1 MAYYSS
7 VFNTFHKPKESEKF
21 FNIESEDFY
30 EFLDSLF
37 FVLDIDIKNYDYSL
51 MTPKNI
57 LVSFGKEDFR
67 VFLGDDK
74 AIAELNTISYQIYE
88 QEQLPSLDDANNI
101 GIKQLG
107 FKFDCFFDVN
117 IDQFD
122 KSLAFV
128 KENFDKSTVEKFA
141 IFNNLYGKIQAYPS
155 GENIDSSS
163 FSFFT
168 CLVKVRQQLINE
180 FERRNGIM
188 DINPRF
194 KARGIIVKP
203 SQCFY
208 VMQFNDDEIQEAY
221 DAIAKKLDDELGIDV
236 IKSGDI
242 FDPRRGND
250 MVENIW
256 QDIMQSKFIIADLS
270 KKNSNVFYELGIC
283 DTVGKTVIP
292 ICSKTSFNN
301 DYHGKFPFDVQ
312 QEHII
317 IYENGFTG
325 ISNLQDEV
333 LKRATA
339 ITQGE
344 AINTRK

>member
-1 MAYYSS
+1 M
-7 VFNTFHKPKESEKF
+7 E
-21 FNIESEDFY
+21 
-30 EFLDSLF
+30 
-37 FVLDIDIKNYDYSL
+37 
-51 MTPKNI
+51 
-57 LVSFGKEDFR
+57 
-67 VFLGDDK
+67 
-74 AIAELNTISYQIYE
+74 
-88 QEQLPSLDDANNI
+88 DANDI
-101 GIKQLG
+101 GVQQLG
-107 FKFDCFFDVN
+107 FKFDCYFDVN
-117 IDQFD
+117 INQF
-122 KSLAFV
+122 KESLTFV
-128 KENFDKSTVEKFA
+128 KGNFDKSQVEKIKVFG
-141 IFNNLYGKIQAYPS
+141 NLFDLMQSVLKN
-155 GENIDSSS
+155 ENESIDASSS
-163 FSFFT
+163 SLSFFQ
-168 CLVKVRQQLINE
+168 CFMMALKQLTDE
-180 FERRNGIM
+180 FERKNGLM

-194 KARGIIVKP
+194 KARGIVVNP

-208 VMQFNDDEIQEAY
+208 VMQFDDEKIQEAH

-242 FDPRRGND
+242 FDPHRGND

-292 ICSKTSFNN
+292 ICSKASFND

-312 QEHII
+312 QEYMI

-339 ITQGE
+339 ITRGE
-344 AINTRK
+344 AINTQK

>member
-1 MAYYSS
+1 M
-7 VFNTFHKPKESEKF
+7 
-21 FNIESEDFY
+21 
-30 EFLDSLF
+30 
-37 FVLDIDIKNYDYSL
+37 
-51 MTPKNI
+51 
-57 LVSFGKEDFR
+57 
-67 VFLGDDK
+67 
-74 AIAELNTISYQIYE
+74 
-88 QEQLPSLDDANNI
+88 
-101 GIKQLG
+101 
-107 FKFDCFFDVN
+107 
-117 IDQFD
+117 
-122 KSLAFV
+122 
-128 KENFDKSTVEKFA
+128 
-141 IFNNLYGKIQAYPS
+141 
-155 GENIDSSS
+155 
-163 FSFFT
+163 
-168 CLVKVRQQLINE
+168 
-180 FERRNGIM
+180 
-188 DINPRF
+188 
-194 KARGIIVKP
+194 
-203 SQCFY
+203 
-208 VMQFNDDEIQEAY
+208 
-221 DAIAKKLDDELGIDV
+221 GIDV

-292 ICSKTSFNN
+292 ICSKASFND

-312 QEHII
+312 QEYMI